1 MNTEENYKKTNIMKT
16 FFYIIIL
23 SAVIPFFIAC
33 SDNLDLPT
41 SQMSAIEAE
50 NSEGDV
56 VIQKRNP
63 NLPEV
68 VTKAPT
74 FEEGLTRN
82 NATIGSSDKFLGYGY
97 KLYNGNYIPSDF
109 DNFTHS
115 ILNIEAIKAY
125 DESYVDEKYPNWND
139 QSSYTY
145 YNFDDYTH
153 FSTESKTIKTGFSLN
168 LGLFSIGKKRT
179 TVETFR
185 TFINET
191 MEQTYGEM
199 NILFA
204 HGKFMLLNS
213 SGSTKVYARQF
224 LRRSFINNLYTSTIS
239 SVINSYGD
247 LVVVGYY
254 TGGRA
259 FAQYMGN
266 AASSTNVEQRTKSLD
281 TSITASLTYEG
292 DSLNASFG
300 FNGKNGNFDSTV
312 YKKQDIFLRVKT
324 LGGIQNEE
332 SAINTTMSLKDI
344 NIDLQSWRKS
354 LNDSKNHTVIDLTQ
368 EGLFPMSD
376 FVLERNFQR
385 RFDDTSKNILLPV
398 TRLYTP
404 SIMITR
410 VLKKTSTSGDNLYE
424 VAAVLVTRQ
433 GDQIVL
439 SNGNAT
445 DAELKQNEDNNVFL
459 EKAKAIA
466 EEKSKYFSSDIQIS
480 YNTTKRLNPMFR
492 SPLCIVLENFNEN
505 GFYKYYNETTNMEYL
520 YDPTTKLCFS
530 FLADDGDESMLE
542 VYGLSTWVSNLTEKR
557 ISMATLANLYTI
569 IGL

>member
-1 MNTEENYKKTNIMKT
+1 MKT

-82 NATIGSSDKFLGYGY
+82 NATIGSSDKFRGYGY

-410 VLKKTSTSGDNLYE
+410 ILKKTSTSGDNLYE

>member
-1 MNTEENYKKTNIMKT
+1 MKT

-410 VLKKTSTSGDNLYE
+410 ILKKTSTSGDNLYE

-557 ISMATLANLYTI
+557 VSMATLANLYTI

>member
-1 MNTEENYKKTNIMKT
+1 MKT

-569 IGL
+569 VGL

>member
-1 MNTEENYKKTNIMKT
+1 MKT

-179 TVETFR
+179 TVENFR
-185 TFINET
+185 TFINAT
-191 MEQTYGEM
+191 MEQSYGEM

-410 VLKKTSTSGDNLYE
+410 ILKKTSTSGDNLYE

>member
-1 MNTEENYKKTNIMKT
+1 MKT

-74 FEEGLTRN
+74 FEEELTRN

-354 LNDSKNHTVIDLTQ
+354 LNDSKNHTVIYLTQ

-410 VLKKTSTSGDNLYE
+410 ILKKTSTSGDNLYE

>member
-1 MNTEENYKKTNIMKT
+1 MKT

-68 VTKAPT
+68 GTKAPT

-542 VYGLSTWVSNLTEKR
+542 VYGLSTWGSNLTEKR

>member
-1 MNTEENYKKTNIMKT
+1 MKT

-410 VLKKTSTSGDNLYE
+410 ILKKTSTSGDNLYE

-542 VYGLSTWVSNLTEKR
+542 VYGLSTWGSNLTEKR

>member
-1 MNTEENYKKTNIMKT
+1 MKT

-82 NATIGSSDKFLGYGY
+82 NTTIGSSDKFLGYGY

-410 VLKKTSTSGDNLYE
+410 ILKKTSTSGDNLYE

>member
-1 MNTEENYKKTNIMKT
+1 MKT

-410 VLKKTSTSGDNLYE
+410 ILMKTSTSGDNLYE

>member
-1 MNTEENYKKTNIMKT
+1 MKT

-410 VLKKTSTSGDNLYE
+410 ILKKTSTSGDNLYE

-492 SPLCIVLENFNEN
+492 HPLCIVLENFNEN

>member
-1 MNTEENYKKTNIMKT
+1 MKT

-168 LGLFSIGKKRT
+168 FGKKRT

-410 VLKKTSTSGDNLYE
+410 ILKKTSTSGDNLYE

>member
-1 MNTEENYKKTNIMKT
+1 MKT

-300 FNGKNGNFDSTV
+300 FNGKNGKFDSTV

-410 VLKKTSTSGDNLYE
+410 ILKKTSTSGDNLYE

>member
-1 MNTEENYKKTNIMKT
+1 MKT

-542 VYGLSTWVSNLTEKR
+542 LYGLSTWVSNLTEKR

>member
-1 MNTEENYKKTNIMKT
+1 MKT

-247 LVVVGYY
+247 LVDVGYY

-410 VLKKTSTSGDNLYE
+410 ILKKTSTSGDNLYE

>member
-1 MNTEENYKKTNIMKT
+1 MKT

-41 SQMSAIEAE
+41 SQMSAIEVE

-410 VLKKTSTSGDNLYE
+410 ILKKTSTSGDNLYE

>member
-1 MNTEENYKKTNIMKT
+1 MKT

-368 EGLFPMSD
+368 EGLFTMSD
-376 FVLERNFQR
+376 LVLERNFQR

-410 VLKKTSTSGDNLYE
+410 ILKKTSTSGDNLYE

>member
-1 MNTEENYKKTNIMKT
+1 MKT

-410 VLKKTSTSGDNLYE
+410 ILKKTSTSGDNLYE

-492 SPLCIVLENFNEN
+492 SPLCIVLEKFNEN

>member
-1 MNTEENYKKTNIMKT
+1 MKT

-439 SNGNAT
+439 SNSNAT

>member
-1 MNTEENYKKTNIMKT
+1 MKT

-354 LNDSKNHTVIDLTQ
+354 LNDSKNHTIIDLTQ

-410 VLKKTSTSGDNLYE
+410 ILKKTSTSGDNLYE

>member
-1 MNTEENYKKTNIMKT
+1 MKT

-433 GDQIVL
+433 SDQIVL

>member
-1 MNTEENYKKTNIMKT
+1 MKT

-33 SDNLDLPT
+33 SHTLDLPT

>member
-1 MNTEENYKKTNIMKT
+1 MKT

-199 NILFA
+199 NMLFA

-410 VLKKTSTSGDNLYE
+410 ILKKTSTSGDNLYE

>member
-1 MNTEENYKKTNIMKT
+1 MKT

-68 VTKAPT
+68 VTKTPT

-410 VLKKTSTSGDNLYE
+410 ILKKTSTSGDNLYE

>member
-1 MNTEENYKKTNIMKT
+1 
-16 FFYIIIL
+16 
-23 SAVIPFFIAC
+23 
-33 SDNLDLPT
+33 
-41 SQMSAIEAE
+41 
-50 NSEGDV
+50 
-56 VIQKRNP
+56 
-63 NLPEV
+63 
-68 VTKAPT
+68 
-74 FEEGLTRN
+74 
-82 NATIGSSDKFLGYGY
+82 
-97 KLYNGNYIPSDF
+97 
-109 DNFTHS
+109 
-115 ILNIEAIKAY
+115 
-125 DESYVDEKYPNWND
+125 
-139 QSSYTY
+139 
-145 YNFDDYTH
+145 
-153 FSTESKTIKTGFSLN
+153 
-168 LGLFSIGKKRT
+168 
-179 TVETFR
+179 
-185 TFINET
+185 

-542 VYGLSTWVSNLTEKR
+542 VYGLSTRVSNLTEKR

-569 IGL
+569 IVL

>member
-1 MNTEENYKKTNIMKT
+1 MKSIY
-16 FFYIIIL
+16 FKVIL
-23 SAVIPFFIAC
+23 SVAIPLFMAC
-33 SDNLDLPT
+33 SDNLDSST
-41 SQMSAIEAE
+41 QQMSGTGTEVMD
-50 NSEGDV
+50 GDV
-56 VIQKRNP
+56 IVQKRNP

-68 VTKAPT
+68 VTKVPT

-82 NATIGSSDKFLGYGY
+82 STTGSSDKFLGYGY
-97 KLYNGNYIPSDF
+97 KLYGGNYIPSDF

-125 DESYVDEKYPNWND
+125 DESYVDEKNPNWND
-139 QSSYTY
+139 QSSYTF

-153 FSTESKTIKTGFSLN
+153 FTTESKTIKTGFSLN
-168 LGLFSIGKKRT
+168 LGFFSIGKKKT

-224 LRRSFINNLYTSTIS
+224 LRRSFINNLYTSPIS
-239 SVINSYGD
+239 SVIDSYGD
-247 LVVVGYY
+247 FVVVGYY

-266 AASSTNVEQRTKSLD
+266 AASSTNVEQRSKSLD
-281 TSITASLTYEG
+281 TNITASLVYKG
-292 DSLNASFG
+292 DSLNGSFG
-300 FNGKNGNFDSTV
+300 FFGKNGSFDSTV
-312 YKKQDIFLRVKT
+312 YKRNDIFLRVKT
-324 LGGIQNEE
+324 LGGIQDETGVVN
-332 SAINTTMSLKDI
+332 STMALKDI
-344 NIDLQSWRKS
+344 SIDLQAWRKS
-354 LNDSKNHTVIDLTQ
+354 LNDSKNHTVIDLAQ

-376 FVLERNFQR
+376 FVLEKNFQR

-398 TRLYTP
+398 SRLYTP

-410 VLKKTSTSGDNLYE
+410 VLKRTSTSGENLYE
-424 VAAVLVTRQ
+424 VAPVLTTRQ
-433 GDQIVL
+433 GDLIVL
-439 SNGNAT
+439 SKGNAT
-445 DAELKQNEDNNVFL
+445 DAELKQNEDNSVFL

-466 EEKSKYFSSDIQIS
+466 TEKSNYFSPDIQIS
-480 YNTTKRLNPMFR
+480 YNATKRINPSFR
-492 SPLCIVLENFNEN
+492 SPLCIVLDNFNEN
-505 GFYKYYNETTNMEYL
+505 GFYKYYNEATNMEYL
-520 YDPTTKLCFS
+520 YDPITKLCFS
-530 FLADDGDESMLE
+530 FFADEGDESMLE
-542 VYGLSTWVSNLTEKR
+542 VYGLSDWASKLPEKR
-557 ISMATLANLYTI
+557 ISIATLANLYTI

>member
-1 MNTEENYKKTNIMKT
+1 MKT

-354 LNDSKNHTVIDLTQ
+354 LKDSKNHTVIDLTQ

>member
-1 MNTEENYKKTNIMKT
+1 MKT

-404 SIMITR
+404 FIMITR

>member
-1 MNTEENYKKTNIMKT
+1 MKSFLYT
-16 FFYIIIL
+16 VIL
-23 SAVIPFFIAC
+23 SAIIPLFMAC
-33 SDNLDLPT
+33 SDNLDPST
-41 SQMSAIEAE
+41 QQMSGTETKA
-50 NSEGDV
+50 SDGDV
-56 VIQKRNP
+56 IVQKRNP

-68 VTKAPT
+68 VTKVPT

-82 NATIGSSDKFLGYGY
+82 STTIGSSDKFLGYGY
-97 KLYNGNYIPSDF
+97 KLYGGNYIPSDF

-115 ILNIEAIKAY
+115 ILNLEAIKAY

-139 QSSYTY
+139 QSSYTF

-153 FSTESKTIKTGFSLN
+153 FTTESKTIKTGFSLN
-168 LGLFSIGKKRT
+168 LGFFSIGKKKT
-179 TVETFR
+179 TIETFR

-191 MEQTYGEM
+191 KEQTYGEM

-224 LRRSFINNLYTSTIS
+224 LRRSFINNLYTSPIS
-239 SVINSYGD
+239 SVIDSYGD
-247 LVVVGYY
+247 FVVVGYY

-266 AASSTNVEQRTKSLD
+266 AESSTNVEQRSKSLD
-281 TSITASLTYEG
+281 TNITASLVYKG
-292 DSLNASFG
+292 DSLNGSFG
-300 FNGKNGNFDSTV
+300 FYGKNGSFDSTV
-312 YKKQDIFLRVKT
+312 YKRNDIFLRVKT
-324 LGGIQNEE
+324 LGGIQDETGV
-332 SAINTTMSLKDI
+332 INSTMALKDI

-354 LNDSKNHTVIDLTQ
+354 LNDSKNHTVIDLAQ

-376 FVLERNFQR
+376 FVLEKNFQR

-398 TRLYTP
+398 SRLYTP

-410 VLKKTSTSGDNLYE
+410 VLKRTSTSGENLYD
-424 VAAVLVTRQ
+424 VAPVLTTRQ
-433 GDQIVL
+433 GDLIVL
-439 SNGNAT
+439 SKGNAT

-466 EEKSKYFSSDIQIS
+466 TEKSNYFSPDIQIS
-480 YNTTKRLNPMFR
+480 YNITKRINPTFR
-492 SPLCIVLENFNEN
+492 SPLCIVLNNFNEN

-530 FLADDGDESMLE
+530 FFADEGDESMLE
-542 VYGLSTWVSNLTEKR
+542 VYGLSAWASNLPEKR
-557 ISMATLANLYTI
+557 ISIATLANLYTI

>member
-1 MNTEENYKKTNIMKT
+1 MKT

-115 ILNIEAIKAY
+115 ILNIEAIKA
-125 DESYVDEKYPNWND
+125 
-139 QSSYTY
+139 
-145 YNFDDYTH
+145 FDDYTH

>member
-1 MNTEENYKKTNIMKT
+1 MKT

-332 SAINTTMSLKDI
+332 SAINTTMSLKNI

-410 VLKKTSTSGDNLYE
+410 ILKKTSTSGDNLYE

>member
-1 MNTEENYKKTNIMKT
+1 MKT

-191 MEQTYGEM
+191 MEQPYGEM

-410 VLKKTSTSGDNLYE
+410 ILKKTSTSGDNLYE

>member
-1 MNTEENYKKTNIMKT
+1 MKT

-68 VTKAPT
+68 VTKAAT

-542 VYGLSTWVSNLTEKR
+542 VYGLSTWVSNLTGKR

>member
-1 MNTEENYKKTNIMKT
+1 MKT
-16 FFYIIIL
+16 FFCIIIL

>member
-1 MNTEENYKKTNIMKT
+1 MKT

-213 SGSTKVYARQF
+213 CGSTKVYARQF